1 MAKVVQTT
9 LRISESN
16 VEQYCIADGLSL
28 NTGGYAIRL
37 YLNGHTQGSAILNN
51 ASKEV

>member
-1 MAKVVQTT
+1 MAQVVQTT
-9 LRISESN
+9 LRISEGN

-37 YLNGHTQGSAILNN
+37 YLNAHTQGTALLNN
-51 ASKEV
+51 AAK